1 MVLAPLK
8 HGGRLFAR
16 VSEVWDQNALLDQGW
31 PRPVTYKLWKSAA
44 GGREMPPVLG
54 GLVHVQSLP
63 APAEQCGVLK

>member
-1 MVLAPLK
+1 MILAPLK

-16 VSEVWDQNALLDQGW
+16 VSEVCDQNALLDQGW
-31 PRPVTYKLWKSAA
+31 PRPVTYKPWKSAA

-63 APAEQCGVLK
+63 SPAEQHGVLQ